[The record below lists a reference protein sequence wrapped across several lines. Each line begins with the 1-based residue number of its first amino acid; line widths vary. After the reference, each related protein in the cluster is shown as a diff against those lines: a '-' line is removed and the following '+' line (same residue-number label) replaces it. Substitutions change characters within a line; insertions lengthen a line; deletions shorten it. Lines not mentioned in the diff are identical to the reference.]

1 MTFSDFWLSVLASIV
16 AAILVAIA
24 AKLTLEKWKQLAIGF
39 GATAFVALVVGV
51 IIFAGITVTKEVSAH
66 LARSSLQEKI
76 ATYTKGH
83 YPEEMKKGYSVEVL
97 EIRQR
102 VFLGFQYPDGET
114 YPSPHPLSN
123 PIFDAEITKLLNDN
137 GFPGN
142 PVWGYPMK
150 PATAEQMEKLLG
162 SKEG

>member
-1 MTFSDFWLSVLASIV
+1 MTLSDFWLSVLASVI
-16 AAILVAIA
+16 ASILVAVA
-24 AKLTLEKWKQLAIGF
+24 AKITLEKWKHWAIGI
-39 GATAFVALVVGV
+39 GTTAFVALFVGV
-51 IIFAGITVTKEVSAH
+51 IIFAGITVTREVSAH
-66 LARSSLQEKI
+66 LARSSLEEKI

-83 YPEEMKKGYSVEVL
+83 YPKELKKGYGVEVL

-102 VFLGFQYPDGET
+102 VFLGLMYPDGEA

-137 GFPGN
+137 GFPGT

-150 PATAEQMEKLLG
+150 PATAEQMEKLLDP
-162 SKEG
+162 K

>member
-1 MTFSDFWLSVLASIV
+1 MTLSDFWLSVLASVV
-16 AAILVAIA
+16 ASILVVIA
-24 AKLTLEKWKQLAIGF
+24 AKITLEKWKQLVFGF
-39 GATAFVALVVGV
+39 GTTAFVALVVGV
-51 IIFAGITVTKEVSAH
+51 IVFAGITVTKEVSAN
-66 LARSSLQEKI
+66 LARSSLEEKI

-83 YPEEMKKGYSVEVL
+83 YPKEVKKGYGAEVL

-102 VFLGFQYPDGET
+102 VFLGFKYPDGEA

-123 PIFDAEITKLLNDN
+123 PIYEAEITKLINDN
-137 GFPGN
+137 GFPDN

-162 SKEG
+162 PK

>member
-1 MTFSDFWLSVLASIV
+1 MTLSDFWLSVLASI
-16 AAILVAIA
+16 AASILVAIS
-24 AKLTLEKWKQLAIGF
+24 AKITLQKWKRLAISF
-39 GATAFVALVVGV
+39 GTTAFVALVVGV
-51 IIFAGITVTKEVSAH
+51 IVFAGITVTNEVAAH

-83 YPEEMKKGYSVEVL
+83 YPEEVKKGYGVEVL

-102 VFLGFQYPDGET
+102 VFLGFRYPDGEG

-123 PIFDAEITKLLNDN
+123 PIFDAEIIKLINDN

-142 PVWGYPMK
+142 PVWGYPME
-150 PATAEQMEKLLG
+150 PATTEQMEKLLG
-162 SKEG
+162 RNDG